1 MLVTHNITN
10 TVASSTSPPSTLL
23 ISGVYTVHPV
33 TIYPPDRSK
42 DLLVV
47 IVVASLAVAHIL
59 ACCVGNIVDRIRD
72 ARMQP
77 DPELLLL
84 PQNNLTLHRFVSIE
98 RKPHHPIATWM
109 RVTTL
114 FTYLFG
120 HCRVR
125 TCCADR
131 RQVGPRCVLQ
141 HLARGWSLRSCQPL
155 SPQLCASPCNCS
167 FTTTRR
173 QPPQRWLSW
182 PWLSASHW
190 LGPLSPRS

>member
-1 MLVTHNITN
+1 M
-10 TVASSTSPPSTLL
+10 
-23 ISGVYTVHPV
+23 
-33 TIYPPDRSK
+33 
-42 DLLVV
+42 

-120 HCRVR
+120 IAVFALVVLIDGKWDTLR
-125 TCCADR
+125 TTTSC
-131 RQVGPRCVLQ
+131 P
-141 HLARGWSLRSCQPL
+141 GWSLRSCQPL
-155 SPQLCASPCNCS
+155 SPQLCALPAIAASRLRVGS
-167 FTTTRR
+167 LRSAGRR
-173 QPPQRWLSW
+173 GRGCQPPTGWDLCRRDPDVCIGVIVFW
-182 PWLSASHW
+182 
-190 LGPLSPRS
+190 